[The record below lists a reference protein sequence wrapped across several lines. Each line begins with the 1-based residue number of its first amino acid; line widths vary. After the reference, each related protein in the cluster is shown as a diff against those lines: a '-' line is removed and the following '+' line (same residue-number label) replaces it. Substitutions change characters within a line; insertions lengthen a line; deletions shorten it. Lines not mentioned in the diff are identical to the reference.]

1 MAQAFKCDRCEKLFE
16 GIEENAQVIQITD
29 KLYHIQFE
37 IFEIKEGAWKGEVY
51 EIGEDEWP
59 GEYCLTCRELFTEQF
74 IEIIERS

>member
-37 IFEIKEGAWKGEVY
+37 IFEIKEGAWKGEV
-51 EIGEDEWP
+51 
-59 GEYCLTCRELFTEQF
+59 LFAEQF